1 MCSLRFVRVVNVYL
15 LILLLILPI
24 GLQLADAQT
33 ILVQTSKS
41 TYHYG
46 DYLSVTIFVSKISGN
61 NAIMHIIDSEG
72 IKSSAIPVQIKNAN
86 TTITTPVPFNSEL
99 FREGKYQI
107 QIEYDGIKSSVP
119 FQIIDAGNIV
129 MPFGSNV
136 IIPQWLDGAVTDHMF
151 FKFLVEKNTIKLP
164 EGVKIGEKTEI
175 PYWYKTNG
183 KWWTEQKITDSEF
196 VKGLQ
201 YLVNQKIVR

>member
-1 MCSLRFVRVVNVYL
+1 M
-15 LILLLILPI
+15 LLILPF

-46 DYLSVTIFVSKISGN
+46 DYLSVTISVSKISGN

-72 IKSSAIPVQIKNAN
+72 IKSSAIPVQIKNVN
-86 TTITTPVPFNSEL
+86 TTITTPVPFNAEL

-107 QIEYDGIKSSVP
+107 QVEYDGAKSSAP
-119 FQIIDAGNIV
+119 FQLVDAGNIV

-136 IIPQWLDGAVTDHMF
+136 IIPQWLDGAVSDHMF
-151 FKFLVEKNTIKLP
+151 FKFLVEKNTIKMP
-164 EGVKIGEKTEI
+164 EGSKMSEKVEI
-175 PYWYKTNG
+175 PDWYKTNG
-183 KWWTEQKITDSEF
+183 KWWTERKITDTEF

-201 YLVNQKIVR
+201 YLVDQKIIF